1 MHRSDVPEAQPDDV
15 AFRLSWR
22 AESGHLT
29 GELEATNVC
38 DRAVRLSGKPG
49 LTPIGIDGEAL
60 AAETTVTLELIP
72 PGYVVLAPG
81 ERARAPVGWGGWDGP
96 QASVR
101 CWSRGRAARPRSRQM
116 VLSSPRRTGRPPICG
131 VLGLSASDDVAAAAA
146 VCQGQ
151 SGP

>member
-38 DRAVRLSGKPG
+38 DHAVRLSGKPG

-96 QASVR
+96 QASGTVLVT
-101 CWSRGRAARPRSRQM
+101 WAGGRAKVTADGPVQPEADGPATN
-116 VLSSPRRTGRPPICG
+116 LWSSWFERFG
-131 VLGLSASDDVAAAAA
+131 
-146 VCQGQ
+146 
-151 SGP
+151 